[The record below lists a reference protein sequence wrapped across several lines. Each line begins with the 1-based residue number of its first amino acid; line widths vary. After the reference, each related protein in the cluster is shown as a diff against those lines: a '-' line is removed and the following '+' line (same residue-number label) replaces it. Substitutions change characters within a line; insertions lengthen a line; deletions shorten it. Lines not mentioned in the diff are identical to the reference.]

1 MTQHVSIQRLST
13 QQVSG
18 VSSKRAPG
26 VSGPERLSRLGI
38 SIEAVTRSL
47 RRADAAGDDWSP
59 LDPPILHGLLRWART
74 TRYLREE
81 LVPAGWSFDNPRN
94 LARTIH
100 PSGEFAIV
108 VATGDDQTGRPD
120 AVAAPRHPRGY
131 ATEQAVNANN
141 QLTFD
146 FGLLLQAA
154 RAETG
159 SPIGGIRTW
168 LLLFATDEEF
178 FHVELSL
185 PETYDDGRITS
196 WTERILLPPIPRER
210 TATRPP
216 DDPWP
221 TVDIGGVERH
231 ADRGGR

>member
-1 MTQHVSIQRLST
+1 MTQQTST
-13 QQVSG
+13 ELT
-18 VSSKRAPG
+18 PG
-26 VSGPERLSRLGI
+26 VYGPERLSRLGI
-38 SIEAVTRSL
+38 STEAVARAL
-47 RRADAAGDDWSP
+47 RRADAAGEDWSP

-108 VATGDDQTGRPD
+108 VATGDDHTGRPD

-146 FGLLLQAA
+146 FGLLLQAV
-154 RAETG
+154 RAEPT

-168 LLLFATDEEF
+168 LLLFSTDEDF
-178 FHVELSL
+178 FHVEFSL

-196 WTERILLPPIPRER
+196 WTERILLPPIPRE
-210 TATRPP
+210 AAAAHPP
-216 DDPWP
+216 NDTWP
-221 TVDIGGVERH
+221 TVDIGAVERH
-231 ADRGGR
+231 AGRGGR

>member
-1 MTQHVSIQRLST
+1 MTQHVST
-13 QQVSG
+13 QQVSAQH
-18 VSSKRAPG
+18 APA
-26 VSGPERLSRLGI
+26 VSGPERLSRLGV
-38 SIEAVTRSL
+38 SIEAITRAL
-47 RRADAAGDDWSP
+47 RRADAAGEDWSP

-94 LARTIH
+94 LARTIN

-108 VATGDDQTGRPD
+108 VATGDDRTGRPD

-131 ATEQAVNANN
+131 ATALAVNANN

-146 FGLLLQAA
+146 FGLLLQSAPA
-154 RAETG
+154 DAG
-159 SPIGGIRTW
+159 SPIDGIRTW
-168 LLLFATDEEF
+168 LLLFTTDEDS

-196 WTERILLPPIPRER
+196 WTERILLPPIPRGSAAAR
-210 TATRPP
+210 SP
-216 DDPWP
+216 DDHWP
-221 TVDIGGVERH
+221 TVDIGTVERH